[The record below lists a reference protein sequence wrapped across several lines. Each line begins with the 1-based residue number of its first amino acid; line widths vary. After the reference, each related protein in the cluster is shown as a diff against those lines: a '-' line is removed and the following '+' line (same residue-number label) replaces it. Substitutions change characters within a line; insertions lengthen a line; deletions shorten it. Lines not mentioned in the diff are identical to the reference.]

1 MMQVWLK
8 RKVELQ
14 EVQLAAEIEQVVQEA
29 SQVRHVRLAETVK
42 LDELQTMQVIESEL
56 EV

>member
-1 MMQVWLK
+1 MQVWLK